1 MSIYQDDCGFVGY
14 FSRFGICGIALQVL
28 ILIRIARNYKYL
40 DMGLL
45 MFALIQLEMSFFDF
59 WGNTTRHLAAWAIF
73 LYLIDRNFENNRK
86 NNNKYYGEYFK

>member
-1 MSIYQDDCGFVGY
+1 
-14 FSRFGICGIALQVL
+14 
-28 ILIRIARNYKYL
+28 
-40 DMGLL
+40 

-86 NNNKYYGEYFK
+86 NNNKNYGEYFK